1 MKQKSESANKTMH
14 KTKPARCSFGI
25 IARHNSSG
33 ALRCLL
39 PHMARVLL
47 VIVGVPETRKRPG
60 NRASLLAALVR
71 SRTSECCRRGCAK
84 GQALVTTSQQTR
96 AIVNLAVF
104 CELALDCLAKFN

>member
-1 MKQKSESANKTMH
+1 MH

-60 NRASLLAALVR
+60 NRAGLLAVLVRSRKR
-71 SRTSECCRRGCAK
+71 SRTSECCYVRK
-84 GQALVTTSQQTR
+84 GFILNCS
-96 AIVNLAVF
+96 
-104 CELALDCLAKFN
+104 K